1 MTPASEVV
9 WLELEDDP
17 TGLSRRIL
25 QTGHA
30 AYPVCQG
37 GLHNL
42 VGVARAPDLV
52 CDLLQNGRI
61 NPTTLDRRPLSF
73 SVKGSVLDLVEK
85 LRDARVPMAIING
98 GDGTPKGVVTS
109 TDLIETILS
118 KGT

>member
-1 MTPASEVV
+1 M
-9 WLELEDDP
+9 
-17 TGLSRRIL
+17 
-25 QTGHA
+25 
-30 AYPVCQG
+30 
-37 GLHNL
+37 